1 MRLDSLGRWCYHID
15 MFGPCPLFAGYQ
27 NRPKLVGRNSLRESR
42 IVADDPNLRHYFCV
56 WTKSQWKG
64 EDG

>member
-1 MRLDSLGRWCYHID
+1 MRLDSLGRWCYYID
-15 MFGPCPLFAGYQ
+15 KFGPCPLFAGYQ

-56 WTKSQWKG
+56 
-64 EDG
+64 